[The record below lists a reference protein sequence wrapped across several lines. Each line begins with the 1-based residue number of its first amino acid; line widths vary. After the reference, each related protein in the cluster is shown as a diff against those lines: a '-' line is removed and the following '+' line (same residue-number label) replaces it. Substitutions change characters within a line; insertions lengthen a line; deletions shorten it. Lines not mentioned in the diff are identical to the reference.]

1 MVPTRCKTPLRYPG
15 GKSRATG
22 KMFEYLPRM
31 DTIKQYNEG
40 FLGGGSVALAF
51 SRQYPDIPVW
61 VNDLYVPL
69 FNFWKVLKTNGEQLA
84 DLLVTYKTSAPTEE
98 SSKEL
103 FLQSKEVLNDFESS
117 ELELAARFYIVNK
130 CSFSGLTQSSS
141 FSKSA
146 SVSNFNLN
154 GIENLRFYPLLM
166 KNWNIT
172 NGCYSKLLSDDP
184 NTFVY
189 LDPPYDIK
197 DSLYGN
203 KGNMH
208 KGFDHEEFAENCNKH
223 SAPTM
228 ISYNNDNWVKDRFVE
243 WYDYTFPLTYTMRS
257 TGSYSEDQATRL
269 ELLMCNY
276 EVPRTPSVLNFLVD
290 W

>member
-290 W
+290 